1 MKDDTKDMLISLGT
15 VATIGALTGLGL
27 SFTALSPL
35 VMGGIVGSIAPALI
49 TALLA
54 GHILYQFT
62 KKILLK
68 KMIKITLFLGV
79 LLHLQVLQ
87 LELVLLQLQLL
98 FSLVQCLEWDRQ
110 L

>member
-1 MKDDTKDMLISLGT
+1 MKDGTKDMLISLGT

-54 GHILYQFT
+54 GRILYQFY
-62 KKILLK
+62 KKDSIEK
-68 KMIKITLFLGV
+68 DDKDNFVFGSIITPASAAIGVGLAAAATAVFPGAMLGM
-79 LLHLQVLQ
+79 
-87 LELVLLQLQLL
+87 
-98 FSLVQCLEWDRQ
+98 
-110 L
+110 